1 MVRVTIK
8 VHSIMEEV
16 VGMSKFDVP
25 VPENTTVEE
34 VLKYVAQRYESGFE
48 NKYHLA
54 GGAWEHMKYFNIVF
68 NGTLLNTGGLETKVK
83 EGDTI
88 DIREPIAGG

>member
-8 VHSIMEEV
+8 VYSIMEEV
-16 VGMSKFDVP
+16 VGMPKFEVT

-34 VLKYVAQRYESGFE
+34 VLKYVVQRYKSGFE
-48 NKYHLA
+48 KRYHIE
-54 GGAWEHMKYFNIVF
+54 GGAWDLMKYFNIVF
-68 NGTLLNTGGLETKVK
+68 NGTILNTGGLEAEVK
-83 EGDTI
+83 EGDTV